1 MLTRV
6 TSQVYLVLTGD
17 KLNGSTVGAHPVSSA
32 VHISPLCVHLEI
44 E

>member
-17 KLNGSTVGAHPVSSA
+17 KLNGSTVGAHPVSSLF
-32 VHISPLCVHLEI
+32 ISARFTFI
-44 E
+44 